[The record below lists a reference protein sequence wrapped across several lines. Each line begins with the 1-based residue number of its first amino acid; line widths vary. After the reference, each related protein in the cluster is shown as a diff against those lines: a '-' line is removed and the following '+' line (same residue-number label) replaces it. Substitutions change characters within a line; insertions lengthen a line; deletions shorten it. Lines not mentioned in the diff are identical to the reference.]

1 MRFTPPSEGSLPR
14 SRAVCVPRRLT
25 TSEQATQRP
34 GPFPPLPDARV
45 FSSPAAAPDQRGG
58 HPSFPSGALGF
69 GRLRRPGDTSKLVG
83 REDEL
88 ALVDALL
95 ANPGEALLLHGDP
108 GVGKSAIA
116 AAAVSR
122 ASTDGATVLTTTGMP
137 SETEVPYTSLQPL
150 LWPVLDDADGLPAP
164 QRAALHAALGLS
176 AEPPKDP
183 FRTGMA
189 VLNLLGDAAE
199 RAPVVVVA
207 EDAHWLD
214 EGTTEV
220 LAFVARRIEADAIT
234 ILVTSRETIPRALR
248 GLPSRTLA
256 PLTSEA
262 AEALLHALDAGLAPA
277 TRARILEQAQGN
289 PLGLV
294 ELLTSSA

>member
-1 MRFTPPSEGSLPR
+1 M
-14 SRAVCVPRRLT
+14 
-25 TSEQATQRP
+25 
-34 GPFPPLPDARV
+34 
-45 FSSPAAAPDQRGG
+45 
-58 HPSFPSGALGF
+58 
-69 GRLRRPGDTSKLVG
+69 
-83 REDEL
+83 
-88 ALVDALL
+88 
-95 ANPGEALLLHGDP
+95 
-108 GVGKSAIA
+108 
-116 AAAVSR
+116 
-122 ASTDGATVLTTTGMP
+122 
-137 SETEVPYTSLQPL
+137 
-150 LWPVLDDADGLPAP
+150 
-164 QRAALHAALGLS
+164 GLS

-214 EGTTEV
+214 EATTEV

-256 PLTSEA
+256 PLTSDA
-262 AEALLHALDAGLAPA
+262 AEALLHGLDGDLAPA

-294 ELLTSSA
+294 ELLASATRAEQEPDLPTWLPLSTRLERTFSARVADLPKTTRAALLVAALTDRADVTEVLAAASVLAQTPLTLDVLTPAVAGGADRGRRAADRVRAPAHALRDRAGRVREPPPSRARGARRDARSPRFRSAIASRPRPGRTTRSRTSSPASRTSPGGAGRWCGPRRSWDGRPR